1 MRDRVNLLA
10 LCLRQKRFNCS
21 GHIHTQHTHH
31 THMHTY
37 APHVTKAHA
46 RHTRITRPPP
56 TGNTRT
62 HHTGH
67 TPSLHPPTIPLPDTQ
82 PHRQFLPLFL
92 SFMAGPSLYANLT
105 DPNTLC
111 RNFCSEDQC
120 LQIPALKQYLWT
132 CHQISYCHE
141 LVSLW
146 ISLHICGLFLP
157 RYLVAFPVFSR
168 SQYYQPF

>member
-1 MRDRVNLLA
+1 M
-10 LCLRQKRFNCS
+10 
-21 GHIHTQHTHH
+21 HH
-31 THMHTY
+31 TICTTRHKGTPHMHTPY
-37 APHVTKAHA
+37 
-46 RHTRITRPPP
+46 
-56 TGNTRT
+56 RT
-62 HHTGH
+62 H
-67 TPSLHPPTIPLPDTQ
+67 TPPAFRTIPLPDTH

-146 ISLHICGLFLP
+146 LNLHICGLFLP

-168 SQYYQPF
+168 SQYYQPFESFYHSPRDPASPRPSKETFF